1 MRIFT
6 RMSVAFVISL
16 IAAVMFL
23 SSTISSTS
31 AGNWPQWRGPEGQG
45 VSRETGLPVEW
56 SATTDRGILTC
67 LNAKTGELVYEGGR
81 VPIPATFTAS
91 PVAFDGKILLTSEDG
106 DTFMVRAGPKHELL
120 GSNTVGEPVYA
131 SPAIA
136 DGRIFI
142 RGENNLYAIGN

>member
-67 LNAKTGELVYEGGR
+67 LNAKTG
-81 VPIPATFTAS
+81 
-91 PVAFDGKILLTSEDG
+91 D
-106 DTFMVRAGPKHELL
+106 
-120 GSNTVGEPVYA
+120 
-131 SPAIA
+131 
-136 DGRIFI
+136 
-142 RGENNLYAIGN
+142 